1 VQTTLLGLAIAFIIA
16 LIAALIGPYFVD
28 WNQFRPQF
36 EAEATRVLG
45 APVRVGGEF
54 GARLLPT
61 PSLRLRSVVV
71 GGANDLGKVRADKL
85 DVEFSLGSLMR
96 GEWRAN
102 ELTVDGLSL
111 DLGLDSQRRID
122 WPASTGKFNLAT
134 LAIDRLNLTG
144 RIALHDATSRGTVEL
159 NDIAFSGDVR
169 SLAGSVRGEGSF
181 MLSGTRYPFRVSS
194 GQSVDG
200 SGTRVHLNI
209 DPGAR
214 PLAIDL
220 DGVLAF
226 EARAPRFDGA
236 MVLAVPA
243 GLKAQGD
250 VKGDVPITPWRISA
264 KVKADPAAAQ
274 FEQLE
279 GSYGADERALKFA
292 GLADIRFADSRFGDS
307 RFGDSRLGGS
317 PLLHAVLSARQLDA
331 DKFFA
336 KDTGVTEPIR
346 LLPGLRALLAA
357 ALPQVPMATQIE
369 FSSEQI
375 MLGGRPLQNLAAE
388 LHADPNSWTIDRLD
402 FRAPGATRVVLRG
415 TDAQGGPSGG
425 FKGALNVESSD
436 PDALVAWLQG
446 RSEIAYRSQKL
457 LRLRGDVS
465 VTGNRMAIE
474 AMKAEIDGGAVE
486 GRLALSNLP
495 AGGGSRFEAEL
506 KAERLDLDAATAFT
520 RSLAGP
526 QAEWPDEAQLS
537 LDIGHATSAGQ
548 ELRPLMAKLGYG
560 PNKILLDRLKIGEAG
575 GVTVEGTGHFDRA
588 NATGRLAINSS
599 AASFGQ
605 ITALV
610 APFAPSLASRL
621 NALGTGAGPVR
632 AKLALDLDKNSERA
646 DRTDAHAML
655 DLDAPQ
661 FKGVAT
667 LTAKPDVA
675 AVRGI
680 DLDALVRSE
689 TNIEAKLSSPRGGSL
704 LALLGLDRTVAV
716 GEGPAQFVGS
726 VTGAW
731 RAPLRLNVKMSG
743 SGLEAE
749 AQGTAELWAQDDK
762 ADPKAKAQA
771 KAQAKANVNLRVRS
785 VNLAPLFDLK
795 PSDALAQNISL
806 SSRVSLI
813 GSRLSFDDL
822 DGATSGARLRGRI
835 ALTLDDDRNI
845 DGEIGL
851 DALDLAPA
859 FALAIGSAGHD
870 ATEPLGAGLLKG
882 WHGQIAFQALRGT
895 LPGGAE
901 LRPVSGTVKS
911 DGQSLT
917 FDAVTGAIG
926 GGEASAD
933 IDAKPSANGIALNA
947 RIRLSGVAGAAL
959 RYRGLSMPAGRTSL
973 QMTLAS
979 QGRSASALT
988 GALSGSGI
996 ATLESARVAGLDPGA
1011 FDAAIR
1017 ASDNGQATND
1027 VRLRQIV
1034 EPVLSGGALSVASAQ
1049 IPFNIRDGRL
1059 RVGATTLDAE
1069 GARAIVSGGYDIPAD
1084 QADIRATMAS
1094 TAIGTATSRPE
1105 IQLFA
1110 VGSPDR
1116 LDRTVDVAAL
1126 SSWLSVRAIDR
1137 ETRRLDSIERGDP
1150 PPPSP
1155 VSIPPPVA
1163 APPVAAAPDGAPPD
1177 QPLSEVPT
1185 PGREPRRAA
1194 SKPKVSVPRLPS
1206 APPSPNP
1213 PVVSQQVLPLPP
1225 PIEIRPA
1232 PGAVRPPR
1240 PRPPL
1245 VLTPPVTSA
1254 PPPAF

>member
-1 VQTTLLGLAIAFIIA
+1 MQTTLLGLAIAFIIA

-45 APVRVGGEF
+45 APVRVGAEF

-122 WPASTGKFNLAT
+122 WPASTGKLNLAT

-144 RIALHDATSRGTVEL
+144 RIALHDAASHGTVEL

-181 MLSGTRYPFRVSS
+181 MLSGMRYPFRVSS

-264 KVKADPAAAQ
+264 KVKADRAAAQ

-292 GLADIRFADSRFGDS
+292 GLADIRF
-307 RFGDSRLGGS
+307 GGS

-336 KDTGVTEPIR
+336 QDTGTGASEPIR
-346 LLPGLRALLAA
+346 LLPGLRALIAA
-357 ALPQVPMATQIE
+357 TLPQVPMAAQIE
-369 FSSEQI
+369 FGSEQI

-388 LHADPNSWTIDRLD
+388 LHADAKSWTIDRLE
-402 FRAPGATRVVLRG
+402 FRAPGATRVVLSG
-415 TDAQGGPSGG
+415 ADAQGGPAGG
-425 FKGALNVESSD
+425 FKGALNVEASD
-436 PDALVAWLQG
+436 PDALMAWLQG
-446 RSEIAYRSQKL
+446 RSEIAYRSQKP

-465 VTGNRMAIE
+465 LAGNRMAIE

-495 AGGGSRFEAEL
+495 AGKGSRFEAEL
-506 KAERLDLDAATAFT
+506 KTERLDLDAATAFT

-537 LDIGHATSAGQ
+537 LDIGHASSAGQ

-560 PNKILLDRLKIGEAG
+560 PNKISLDQLKIGGAG
-575 GVTVEGTGHFDRA
+575 GLMMEGAGHFDRA
-588 NATGRLAINSS
+588 TATGRLAVDSS

-605 ITALV
+605 ITGLV
-610 APFAPSLASRL
+610 APFAPSLAARL
-621 NALGTGAGPVR
+621 NALGTGTGPVR
-632 AKLALDLDKNSERA
+632 TKLALDLDKNSERA
-646 DRTDAHAML
+646 GFAEAHAVF

-661 FKGVAT
+661 FKAVAT
-667 LTAKPDVA
+667 LTAKPEVG

-680 DLDALVRSE
+680 DLEALGRSE
-689 TNIEAKLSSPRGGSL
+689 ISVEAKLSSQHGGPL
-704 LALLGLDRTVAV
+704 LALLGLDRAIAV

-743 SGLEAE
+743 NGLEAE
-749 AQGTAELWAQDDK
+749 AQGTAEPWAQDTK
-762 ADPKAKAQA
+762 TDP
-771 KAQAKANVNLRVRS
+771 KAQAKANVNLKIRS

-806 SSRVSLI
+806 SSRMSLI
-813 GSRLSFDDL
+813 GRRLSFDDV
-822 DGATSGARLRGRI
+822 DGAASGARLRGRI
-835 ALTLDDDRNI
+835 ALTLDEERNV
-845 DGEIGL
+845 DGEVGL

-859 FALAIGSAGHD
+859 FALAIGNAGHD
-870 ATEPLGAGLLKG
+870 ATEPLGTGLLKG
-882 WHGQIAFQALRGT
+882 WHGRIAFQALRGT

-917 FDAVTGAIG
+917 FDAITGAIG

-933 IDAKPSANGIALNA
+933 IDAKPSANGIAFNA

-959 RYRGLSMPAGRTSL
+959 RYRGLSMPTGRTSL

-979 QGRSASALT
+979 QGRSASALA

-996 ATLESARVAGLDPGA
+996 VTLESARVAGLDPRA

-1017 ASDNGQATND
+1017 ASDNGQASDD

-1034 EPVLSGGALSVASAQ
+1034 EPVLSVGALSVASAQ

-1059 RVGATTLDAE
+1059 RVSATTLDAE
-1069 GARAIVSGGYDIPAD
+1069 GARAVISGGYDIPAD

-1094 TAIGTATSRPE
+1094 TATGTATSRPE

-1126 SSWLSVRAIDR
+1126 SSWLAVRAIDR

-1155 VSIPPPVA
+1155 VSIEPPA
-1163 APPVAAAPDGAPPD
+1163 AALPSAAAPDGVPPD
-1177 QPLSEVPT
+1177 QPLSVAPT
-1185 PGREPRRAA
+1185 PGRDPRRPS
-1194 SKPKVSVPRLPS
+1194 SKPKVSAPRLPS
-1206 APPSPNP
+1206 APPSPNS
-1213 PVVSQQVLPLPP
+1213 PVVSQQVQPLPP
-1225 PIEIRPA
+1225 PIEVRPA
-1232 PGAVRPPR
+1232 PGAARPPR

-1245 VLTPPVTSA
+1245 VLTPPIA
-1254 PPPAF
+1254 GLPPPAF